1 MNFQDPLLWIV
12 LFILIA
18 FLLPKTLPFLS
29 KNKAIRKRYDI
40 TRGNTFA
47 DCQIDFKM
55 ISDICREAKTD
66 GEKREAMHLINVFK
80 SEYKDL
86 VGISYQITMLK
97 GYVKKDFSNVI
108 TEKQSLN

>member
-1 MNFQDPLLWIV
+1 MNTHDPLLWLV
-12 LFILIA
+12 LAILA
-18 FLLPKTLPFLS
+18 SFLSFKFFPFLS
-29 KNKAIRKRYDI
+29 KNKVIIIKYSIKRRDA
-40 TRGNTFA
+40 FA

-55 ISDICREAKTD
+55 ISNICRAAKTD

-86 VGISYQITMLK
+86 VGITYQITMLK